1 MPLGLVWPGNYAM
14 DLHSWL
20 AKEMETGAEKDLVI
34 ICLGGKLMASQARVA
49 PLSPFLYSLI
59 QSQVCC
65 GCGGRKCSKRGTTT
79 LQVNMEKQ
87 VMLQV
92 LWLCHTGKV
101 MCKTSKEVEAVKE
114 ALKMLGININLELET
129 TSQGST
135 VPSSKMVQC
144 FEKSSPKRKSE
155 EKQENSKKR
164 RRVETSSPKDPV
176 AQQVEMAKELS
187 SVIRYC
193 NMPGCDEEVSLA
205 NMTNHFKKHVVEQGS
220 KVVSSKSAGSLVLF
234 KCSK

>member
-1 MPLGLVWPGNYAM
+1 MGGSVRNIWQPHHLLLTQRSLFQSPSWQARMPLGLVWPGNYAM

-59 QSQVCC
+59 QSQACC
-65 GCGGRKCSKRGTTT
+65 GCGGRKCSKRGTIT
-79 LQVNMEKQ
+79 LQVNVEKQ

-129 TSQGST
+129 T
-135 VPSSKMVQC
+135 C
-144 FEKSSPKRKSE
+144 R
-155 EKQENSKKR
+155 
-164 RRVETSSPKDPV
+164 
-176 AQQVEMAKELS
+176 
-187 SVIRYC
+187 
-193 NMPGCDEEVSLA
+193 
-205 NMTNHFKKHVVEQGS
+205 
-220 KVVSSKSAGSLVLF
+220 
-234 KCSK
+234 

>member
-1 MPLGLVWPGNYAM
+1 MFLTQRSLFQSPRWQTRMPLGLVWPGNYAM

-65 GCGGRKCSKRGTTT
+65 GCGGRKCSKRGTIT
-79 LQVNMEKQ
+79 LQVNVEKQ

-135 VPSSKMVQC
+135 VPSSKMTQC

-155 EKQENSKKR
+155 EKHENSKKR
-164 RRVETSSPKDPV
+164 RRVEASPPKDPV
-176 AQQVEMAKELS
+176 AQQVEMAKE
-187 SVIRYC
+187 
-193 NMPGCDEEVSLA
+193 P
-205 NMTNHFKKHVVEQGS
+205 
-220 KVVSSKSAGSLVLF
+220 
-234 KCSK
+234 